1 MKLKSH
7 IGFCA
12 LLLSAAILSAC
23 ATNRVIGGAENVTV
37 LSQDASL
44 PQPTGTDFVSGTR
57 PYLIGPFD
65 KLSVDVF
72 GIDELSRPEVQVDAN
87 GTISLPLAGTVNAAG
102 KSPPEL
108 AREIE
113 RGLRANFVRNP
124 QVSVNLKETVSQVV
138 TVDGQVA
145 KPGLYPVIGKM
156 TLMRAVATAGGTGE
170 FARLQDVIVFRS
182 VNQQRYAGIY
192 NLKAIRL
199 GNYDDPE
206 VFANDV
212 IVVGDSASRRRFK
225 DLIQLA
231 PLLST
236 PLLILFRN

>member
-1 MKLKSH
+1 MTLRTRL
-7 IGFCA
+7 GF
-12 LLLSAAILSAC
+12 LLLLVSPVLLSAC
-23 ATNRVIGGAENVTV
+23 ATNRVIGGAQDMTV
-37 LSQDASL
+37 LNQDAKL
-44 PQPTGTDFVSGTR
+44 PEPTGSDFVAGTR

-87 GTISLPLAGTVNAAG
+87 GTISLPLAGTINAAG

-113 RGLRANFVRNP
+113 RALRGNFVRNP
-124 QVSVNLKETVSQVV
+124 QVSVNLKDTVSQVV

-170 FARLQDVIVFRS
+170 FARLEDVVVFRT
-182 VNQQRYAGIY
+182 VNQDRYAGVY
-192 NLKAIRL
+192 NLKAIRQ

-212 IVVGDSASRRRFK
+212 IVVGDSAARRRFK

-236 PLLILFRN
+236 PLLILFRK

>member
-1 MKLKSH
+1 MLLKNRLGLCVMLATS
-7 IGFCA
+7 I
-12 LLLSAAILSAC
+12 LLSSC
-23 ATNRVIGGAENVTV
+23 ATNRVIGGAEEMTV
-37 LSQDASL
+37 LSQNTKL
-44 PQPTGTDFVSGTR
+44 PEPSGKDFVSGTR

-87 GTISLPLAGTVNAAG
+87 GTISLPLAGTISAAG
-102 KSPPEL
+102 RSPPEL

-113 RGLRANFVRNP
+113 RGLRANYVRNP

-156 TLMRAVATAGGTGE
+156 TLLRAVATAGGTGE
-170 FARLQDVIVFRS
+170 FARLEDVIVFRT
-182 VNQQRYAGIY
+182 VDQERYAGIY
-192 NLKAIRL
+192 NLKAIRQ
-199 GNYDDPE
+199 GNYVDPE

-236 PLLILFRN
+236 PLLILFRR